1 MYIYITV
8 AFLTIDI
15 NTVTIIDFL
24 LPYKF
29 ICSFSI
35 FMINEICLTI
45 TLQMLKYFSVK
56 KNQPSQNRNRK

>member
-24 LPYKF
+24 LPYKL
-29 ICSFSI
+29 SAV
-35 FMINEICLTI
+35 
-45 TLQMLKYFSVK
+45 SVFL
-56 KNQPSQNRNRK
+56 